1 MYRVYSY
8 FCLPFPL
15 QCNVPKCEGCGKTDK
30 LEKFNKFQCGEHRF
44 CEECR
49 NRSTCPVH
57 PWLKLR
63 FWTPILYLEHAGY
76 MIHHA
81 ELSLWEH
88 AVITWSKDNPTCKP
102 CPCMLSFNATTYFS
116 LVAYI
121 IKQFSI
127 SAIIY
132 ICTHYILISIFICM
146 DLWVLL

>member
-8 FCLPFPL
+8 FCLPFSL
-15 QCNVPKCEGCGKTDK
+15 QGNVPKCEGCGKTDK

-49 NRSTCPVH
+49 NRTTCPVH

-63 FWTPILYLEHAGY
+63 FWTSILYLEHDD
-76 MIHHA
+76 
-81 ELSLWEH
+81 SLWLPCRT
-88 AVITWSKDNPTCKP
+88 ITVGTCSHHMIKRKP
-102 CPCMLSFNATTYFS
+102 YKLCPCMLSFNATTYFS